1 MLRPYTSPLRHLTML
16 DILIG
21 ILIGLA
27 IGAVAFAL
35 MLYLYPRLLKRE

>member
-1 MLRPYTSPLRHLTML
+1 MNVL
-16 DILIG
+16 DLFVG

-35 MLYLYPRLLKRE
+35 MLYLYPRLLRRG